1 MRKIFLPLI
10 IFLSFLVCES
20 ANAQIGGFCNASIG
34 SIAITSTTGNG
45 CPGNNSTTLTLS
57 GTHVGS
63 LQWLYSLDGISWV
76 EIDGETGTSYTA
88 DDLTVTTRYA
98 LRATFTGISGTCS
111 ELSNVIVISI
121 APLVWYKDHDSDH
134 YSDGTTLTQC
144 TSPGADY
151 KLASQLTA
159 TNGDCNDNDPAV
171 HPGALEVFDGAD
183 NNCDG
188 VVDEGFHDY
197 IIPAGISSISLTV
210 QGAKG
215 GSIKRQDVHLGQPIG
230 SPITVATGGGGARL
244 NAKFRVE
251 TDCQQGLKPGG
262 KLRMIIGATPNAITR
277 NQQVPSL
284 PVPPTSFGQG
294 GGGGTAI
301 LYQAPG
307 TTEWVV
313 LAVAGGGGGAFS
325 RADGLNSLNSPGI
338 VAIQQSF
345 DLNTTGPSG
354 MGGKGFFITQE
365 IPDGDPRDGGLIVTT
380 NISGG
385 GGGAYGDATQSCG
398 GKKGMDEGG
407 TSTLCSNGKAGG
419 YGFGAGGSGLNR
431 IDDESTLLSEEGGGG
446 GGGGYSGGNG
456 GENATGGFGGG
467 SYVSELAFESS
478 WLTSSTTENGSIS
491 IVTSSAAECCDP
503 APPVF
508 TGDFT
513 TANLGINPTAGI
525 IQAALGTATA
535 TDACGAPIV
544 TSTDGV
550 ITSEGCSRSRTRTFT
565 AEDAG
570 GNTSTASRTV
580 MWTVDITAPTVAKG
594 SIASC
599 YKTVADAE
607 NAAKTATTYSD
618 NCSANDQLV
627 VNAQTAGT
635 CSASITITVTDAAN
649 NSNSVTY
656 TTKIDGTA
664 PVLSSYPEGIH
675 LNCTSVI
682 FPLTI
687 TASDNCDGDVS
698 VAFNET
704 NTRGSDPTQSSY
716 FNYTV
721 TRRWSA
727 SDACGNTVA
736 HTQIITVE
744 DKAPPQLNCPGNM
757 TVSTE
762 AGSCYADVTFN
773 VNAIEPCGMV
783 NTSYYLYYGTNEQ
796 QQIGSPW
803 RLDVGIYAVTVISAD
818 ISGNSSNCTIALTI
832 NDLEK
837 PTVVTKNITVQLN
850 ATGNASI
857 TDKQVDNGSSDNC
870 TPQANLIFETNIKSF
885 NCSNIAS
892 PVTVT
897 LKVIDASGNTATSS
911 ATVTVEDKVK
921 PIIVIKNIIV
931 HLDGTGN
938 GTITD
943 KAVDNGSSDNCTPQA
958 NLIFETNIKSF
969 NCSNIGSPVT
979 VTLKVTDGSGNTAS
993 ASATVTVEDK
1003 IAPTVLTKNI
1013 TAQIT
1018 QGGDAIITVSQV
1030 DNGSYDACGG
1040 VTLSLSKYTFY
1051 CHNIGPNTVVLT
1063 ATDANGNT
1071 ASATAIVTVEDHVPP
1086 TMFTKNIIVQLDADG
1101 TVAISP
1107 NDVNNGSYDA
1117 CSVINYSLSKSTF
1130 NCSNIG
1136 PNTVV
1141 LKATDANGNTATANA
1156 TVTVE
1161 DKVAPIALA
1170 KNITAQITQGGNA
1183 IITATQVDN
1192 GSYDVC
1198 GNVTLSLSKYIF
1210 ICRNIGPNTVV
1221 LTATDGSGNTATATA
1236 IVTVEDHVPPTMFTK
1251 NITVQLSATGSATI
1265 THINIDNGSYDA
1277 CGIANYSLS
1286 ISTFNCSNVGPNTV
1300 ILKATDAN
1308 GNTATA
1314 AATVTV
1320 VDNLPPTVNT
1330 QNVTISLNALG
1341 QASVIAAQVNNNST
1355 DNCSIPLNGYLLN
1368 KTSFDCSNVGPNTV
1382 ILKVTDA
1389 NNNTSTASATVTVVD
1404 NTPPTV
1410 NTQNATIY
1418 LNASGQ
1424 ATLSVAQVNNSS
1436 TDNCSI
1442 PVNGYL
1448 LSKMNFDCSNIGS
1461 NTVTLKV
1468 TDANN
1473 NTATATA
1480 TVTVVDN
1487 IAPTANCKNIM
1498 VYLGTN
1504 GTVSI
1509 TGAAVNNNSTD
1520 NCTSPAALSLSI
1532 NRSSFNSD
1540 DLGSYCS
1547 KAFNVVLT
1555 VTDGSGNTSSCTA
1568 SVTVK
1573 KRITKLVYNGAI
1585 EGQYSDPANLSAT
1598 LYDITEGEPGV
1609 VLANKTINFTIGT
1622 QSVSDTYGGAGG
1634 GTNASGIANGTIVLN
1649 QDPTPAYTIVS
1660 NFAGD
1665 AVYCT
1670 SASIPVT
1677 FDIKPED
1684 ICAEYNGQLSVAAT
1698 VLSKTSNTAKIVMS
1712 VGLADDADGNP
1723 GDVTK
1728 AKVEFNYGIGWVT
1741 VPVQALNTANTLG
1754 NATLTVIVNF
1764 SGDATTLGFEYR
1776 ISGYYQINQEC
1787 SDNGQSVINVY
1798 KPQGEFITG
1807 GGYIVPTNKSVG
1819 VMPADS
1825 GRKANFGFNVKY
1837 NQKNTNLQGNINYIF
1852 RRKENGVVRL
1862 YQVKGNSMTSL
1873 TVNMNDASEGGTKT
1887 AVFVGKCNV
1896 TDVTNPAAPVPV
1908 PNTGNSIMQVIVT
1921 DASESG
1927 TTDKYGITVWNSSN
1941 QLFHS
1946 SNWESTK
1953 TTKLVLRGG
1962 NIVVNGTTSSPLT
1975 RSAIT
1980 DAEPSPAGVN
1990 KSTVTEK
1997 TEASVVDDNL
2007 KVVTM
2012 PNPSNTNFRITVNS
2026 NDLKEPVK
2034 LFVTDML
2041 GRVIETRITNAGQT
2055 LTIGD
2060 KYISGTYAVRIMQ
2073 GRKTKQLTLIKLSD

>member
-1 MRKIFLPLI
+1 VLI
-10 IFLSFLVCES
+10 IT
-20 ANAQIGGFCNASIG
+20 
-34 SIAITSTTGNG
+34 IATPI
-45 CPGNNSTTLTLS
+45 
-57 GTHVGS
+57 
-63 LQWLYSLDGISWV
+63 
-76 EIDGETGTSYTA
+76 
-88 DDLTVTTRYA
+88 
-98 LRATFTGISGTCS
+98 
-111 ELSNVIVISI
+111 
-121 APLVWYKDHDSDH
+121 WYKDHDNDH

-159 TNGDCNDNDPAV
+159 TTGDCNDNDPSV
-171 HPGALEVFDGAD
+171 HPGALEVFDGVD

-188 VVDEGFHDY
+188 AVDEGFHDY
-197 IIPAGISSISLTV
+197 IIPAGITSISLTV

-215 GSIKRQDVHLGQPIG
+215 GSIQRQTISGGIPQGPL
-230 SPITVATGGGGARL
+230 ATLAAGGRGARL

-251 TDCQQGLKPGG
+251 TNCQQGLKPGG
-262 KLRMIIGATPNAITR
+262 KLRLIIGATPDAIIR
-277 NQQVPSL
+277 IQQIPAPPGGTP
-284 PVPPTSFGQG
+284 PVSSGQG

-325 RADGLNSLNSPGI
+325 RSDGLNSLNSPGI
-338 VAIQQSF
+338 AAIQQSS
-345 DLNTTGPSG
+345 DPITTGPNG

-365 IPDGDPRDGGLIVTT
+365 IPDGTPRDGGLIVTT

-385 GGGAYGDATQSCG
+385 GGGAFGDATENCG

-407 TSTLCSNGKAGG
+407 TSTLCTNGKTGG

-431 IDDESTLLSEEGGGG
+431 LDDESTPLSEEGSGG

-467 SYVSELAFESS
+467 SYVSDLAFESS
-478 WLTSSTTENGSIS
+478 WLTSSSADDGSIS
-491 IVTSSAAECCDP
+491 LETNPIDNLGCCDP
-503 APPVF
+503 ISLTTTALSPMQTPGCGTGEIASITFAYSTTSVLLTAQQYSTLNLPIEEGSCDLSSVSYVDVINQQLTVPGNLVVMRTFTLTDANSNTASATQTITVVDNAPPVVLTKNIAVQLDADGTRTITPYEVNNDSYDGCGIQTFLLSKYIF
-508 TGDFT
+508 T
-513 TANLGINPTAGI
+513 
-525 IQAALGTATA
+525 
-535 TDACGAPIV
+535 
-544 TSTDGV
+544 
-550 ITSEGCSRSRTRTFT
+550 CSDIGQNTVTFT
-565 AEDAG
+565 AIDAN
-570 GNTSTASRTV
+570 GNSSTAS
-580 MWTVDITAPTVAKG
+580 
-594 SIASC
+594 
-599 YKTVADAE
+599 
-607 NAAKTATTYSD
+607 
-618 NCSANDQLV
+618 
-627 VNAQTAGT
+627 
-635 CSASITITVTDAAN
+635 
-649 NSNSVTY
+649 
-656 TTKIDGTA
+656 
-664 PVLSSYPEGIH
+664 
-675 LNCTSVI
+675 
-682 FPLTI
+682 
-687 TASDNCDGDVS
+687 
-698 VAFNET
+698 
-704 NTRGSDPTQSSY
+704 
-716 FNYTV
+716 
-721 TRRWSA
+721 
-727 SDACGNTVA
+727 
-736 HTQIITVE
+736 
-744 DKAPPQLNCPGNM
+744 
-757 TVSTE
+757 
-762 AGSCYADVTFN
+762 
-773 VNAIEPCGMV
+773 AI
-783 NTSYYLYYGTNEQ
+783 
-796 QQIGSPW
+796 
-803 RLDVGIYAVTVISAD
+803 VTVQDNLPPA
-818 ISGNSSNCTIALTI
+818 IA
-832 NDLEK
+832 
-837 PTVVTKNITVQLN
+837 TKNITVQLGAGGTVTITPYDVNNNSHDGCGIQTLLLSKYIFTCNDIGQNTVTLTAIDANGNTATAN
-850 ATGNASI
+850 ATITVEDKVAPTALTKNITAQITQGGDAIITAS
-857 TDKQVDNGSSDNC
+857 QVDNGSYDACGSVTLSLSKYTFYCHNIGSNTVVLTATD
-870 TPQANLIFETNIKSF
+870 ANGNTASAAAIVTVEDHVPPAMFTKNIIVQLDAGGTVTISPNDVNNGSYDACSIINYSLSKSTF
-885 NCSNIAS
+885 DCSNIG
-892 PVTVT
+892 PNTVV
-897 LKVIDASGNTATSS
+897 LKATDANGNTASAN
-911 ATVTVEDKVK
+911 ATVTVEDKV
-921 PIIVIKNIIV
+921 
-931 HLDGTGN
+931 
-938 GTITD
+938 
-943 KAVDNGSSDNCTPQA
+943 
-958 NLIFETNIKSF
+958 
-969 NCSNIGSPVT
+969 
-979 VTLKVTDGSGNTAS
+979 
-993 ASATVTVEDK
+993 
-1003 IAPTVLTKNI
+1003 APTVLTKNI

-1018 QGGDAIITVSQV
+1018 QGGDAIITASQV

-1071 ASATAIVTVEDHVPP
+1071 ATATAIVTVEDHVPP
-1086 TMFTKNIIVQLDADG
+1086 TMFTKNIIVQLDAGG
-1101 TVAISP
+1101 TVTISP

-1117 CSVINYSLSKSTF
+1117 CSIINYSVSKSTF
-1130 NCSNIG
+1130 DCSNVG

-1183 IITATQVDN
+1183 IITAAQVDN

-1221 LTATDGSGNTATATA
+1221 LTATDGSGNTATTTA

-1251 NITVQLSATGSATI
+1251 NITVQLGATGSATI
-1265 THINIDNGSYDA
+1265 THNNIDNGSYDA

-1286 ISTFNCSNVGPNTV
+1286 INTFNCSNVGLNTV
-1300 ILKATDAN
+1300 TLKATDAN

-1314 AATVTV
+1314 AAIVTV

-1330 QNVTISLNALG
+1330 QNVTINLNAFG
-1341 QASVIAAQVNNNST
+1341 QASVTAAQVNNNST
-1355 DNCSIPLNGYLLN
+1355 DNCSIPSNGYLLS

-1382 ILKVTDA
+1382 TLKVTDA
-1389 NNNTSTASATVTVVD
+1389 NSNTATASATITVVD

-1410 NTQNATIY
+1410 NTKNATIY

-1424 ATLSVAQVNNSS
+1424 ATLTVAQVDNIS

-1448 LSKMNFDCSNIGS
+1448 LSKTSFDCSNVGP
-1461 NTVTLKV
+1461 NTVILKV

-1487 IAPTANCKNIM
+1487 IAPTANCKNII

-1520 NCTSPAALSLSI
+1520 NCTSPAALGLSI

-1555 VTDGSGNTSSCTA
+1555 VTDGSGNSSSCTA

-1573 KRITKLVYNGAI
+1573 KRITKLVYNGAT

-1609 VLANKTINFTIGT
+1609 VLANKTVSFTIGT

-1634 GTNASGIANGTIVLN
+1634 GTSASGIANATIVLS
-1649 QDPTPAYTIVS
+1649 QDPTPVYTIAS
-1660 NFAGD
+1660 NFVGD

-1670 SASIPVT
+1670 SASIAVT

-1698 VLSKTSNTAKIVMS
+1698 VLSKTSNTAKVVMS

-1728 AKVEFNYGIGWVT
+1728 AKVEFNYGSGWVT
-1741 VPVQALNTANTLG
+1741 VPVQELNAAKTLG
-1754 NATLTVIVNF
+1754 NATLTVIINF
-1764 SGDATTLGFEYR
+1764 SGDANTLGFEYR

-1807 GGYIVPTNKSVG
+1807 GGYIVPTNGSVG
-1819 VMPADS
+1819 IMPADPA
-1825 GRKANFGFNVKY
+1825 RKANFGFNVKY

-1873 TVNMNDASEGGTKT
+1873 TVNMNDATEGGTKT
-1887 AVFVGKCNV
+1887 AVFIGKCNV
-1896 TDVTNPAAPVPV
+1896 TDVTNPSAPVPV

-1927 TTDKYGITVWNSSN
+1927 ATDKYGITVWNSSD

-1975 RSAIT
+1975 RSATTIT
-1980 DAEPSPAGVN
+1980 EPSPSGVN
-1990 KSTVTEK
+1990 KSATAEK
-1997 TEASVVDDNL
+1997 SEALVVDDKL

-2012 PNPSNTNFRITVNS
+2012 PNPSNTNFRIVVNS

-2034 LFVTDML
+2034 LIVSDML
-2041 GRVIETRITNAGQT
+2041 GKVIETRITNAGQT
-2055 LTIGD
+2055 ITIGD
-2060 KYISGTYAVRIMQ
+2060 KYISGTYAVRIIQ
-2073 GRKTKQLTLIKLSD
+2073 GRKTKQLTLIKLSE